1 MLVDGLFGDVT
12 VVCPIATV
20 DIPKLPFRECLSL
33 LNMSWLVDAD
43 LGGID
48 GCACDGSLCRKGC
61 ILILYIGCRDGDA
74 ALCLDA
80 CAAVFE
86 RLFCGKSNVPTGVE
100 QGVSGILD
108 RVGTDIELTVCGND
122 TCGMGGE
129 FILDAIYDTLLC
141 ILGSFCL
148 SDPLPI
154 GKEVFGQVGT
164 SAEKPRGGS
173 GGR

>member
-20 DIPKLPFRECLSL
+20 DVPKLPFRECLSL
-33 LNMSWLVDAD
+33 LNMSRLVDAD
-43 LGGID
+43 FGGID
-48 GCACDGSLCRKGC
+48 GCACDGSLCRKGY
-61 ILILYIGCRDGDA
+61 ILILYMGCRDGDA

-100 QGVSGILD
+100 QGVPGILD

-129 FILDAIYDTLLC
+129 FILDAIDDTLLC
-141 ILGSFCL
+141 IVGRLRL

-154 GKEVFGQVGT
+154 GKEVFGQVCT
-164 SAEKPRGGS
+164 SAEKTRGGS